1 MPDMTPDTT
10 RNMDGMDGMGGM
22 GGENA
27 PTATDQATLRAMV
40 MADHAYLTALRRD
53 LHRIPELGYEE
64 TLTSARVRRELDGIG
79 VGYVAGLAGGTGIL
93 AHIPA
98 TGPATGPA
106 TTGGSGVGAVG
117 LRADMDALPIEERTG
132 VAHASTHEGRM
143 HACGHDGHTAI
154 LVGVARALASLE
166 RRPNPVTLVFQP
178 AEEGGGGGRRLCEE
192 GALDGSKIGPP
203 VTRIYGLHGWPE
215 LTLGRVAT
223 RPGELLAATD
233 GFKVT
238 IRGKQAHAA
247 MPHLGI
253 DPIVAAA
260 QCVTALQTIV
270 SRSTDPLDSMVC
282 TVAAVHAGGT
292 AHNVIPERAGFLGTV
307 RTLRDGV
314 RASARERFHE
324 IVHHVARAHRCHAE
338 IEYTEGYPVTRN
350 DPALTERWFG
360 VMRGVLG
367 GDRVGVVERPIM
379 GGEDFSYY
387 GNVIPAA
394 FFLLGL
400 RPADRPSYP
409 KLHAPDFDFNDDAIP
424 IGVEAM
430 CALALAGEVR

>member
-1 MPDMTPDTT
+1 MI
-10 RNMDGMDGMGGM
+10 
-22 GGENA
+22 
-27 PTATDQATLRAMV
+27 V
-40 MADHAYLTALRRD
+40 ADHAYLTALRRD

-64 TLTSARVRRELDGIG
+64 TLTSARVRRELDEIG
-79 VGYVAGLAGGTGIL
+79 VEYVAGLAGGTGIL

-98 TGPATGPA
+98 TTGVGA
-106 TTGGSGVGAVG
+106 GAVG
-117 LRADMDALPIEERTG
+117 LRADMDALPIEERTS
-132 VAHASTHEGRM
+132 VAYTSTHEGRM

-154 LVGVARALASLE
+154 LVGVARALRRVE
-166 RRPNPVTLVFQP
+166 HRPNPVTLVFQP

-203 VTRIYGLHGWPE
+203 VSRIFGLHGWPE
-215 LTLGRVAT
+215 LTLGSVAS

-247 MPHLGI
+247 MPHMGI

-292 AHNVIPERAGFLGTV
+292 AHNVIPEQAKFLGTI
-307 RTLRDGV
+307 RTLRDEV
-314 RASARERFHE
+314 RANAKERFHE

-338 IEYTEGYPVTRN
+338 IEYIEGYPVTRN

-360 VMRGVLG
+360 VMRGVF
-367 GDRVGVVERPIM
+367 DEARVGEIGRPIM

-387 GNVIPAA
+387 GKVVPAA
-394 FFLLGL
+394 FFFLGL
-400 RPADRPSYP
+400 GMQSLQSNP
-409 KLHAPDFDFNDDAIP
+409 KLHTPEFDFNDAAIP
-424 IGVEAM
+424 MGVEAM
-430 CALALAGEVR
+430 CALAMSGA